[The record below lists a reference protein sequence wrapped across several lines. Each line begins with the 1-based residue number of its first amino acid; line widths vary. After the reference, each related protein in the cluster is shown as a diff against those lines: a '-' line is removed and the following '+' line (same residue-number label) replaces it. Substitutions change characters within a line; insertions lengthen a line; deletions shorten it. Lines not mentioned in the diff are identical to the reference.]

1 VTCATQRNWRG
12 GGGGGGGGGN
22 SSSSRCQPKSLP
34 SNLTL
39 SHTPPTPPPPMSCE
53 PGGLSFTL
61 NSGHSIPAVGLGVYQ
76 AAHGDEAYE
85 ACLNA
90 LRMGYR
96 HIDTAQI
103 YRNEASVGKA
113 IKDSGIPREN
123 IFVTTKFWSGG
134 GHGRTNAVD
143 ALKGSLALLML
154 SYVDLYLMH
163 SPGKAGAGR
172 SESWAGMEDSV
183 KQGLA
188 RSIGVSNYGVA
199 HLKDLKGYA
208 KITPAVNQI
217 ELSPWRNCADIAA
230 ECKAMGILLQAY
242 SPLTKGQKLDDPRLA
257 AIAAKYSKTPAQI
270 LIRYGIDQVTPHPEP
285 QTPNPK
291 PQTPKP
297 RPQTINRGRAG
308 LRCPNR
314 PPPPASRATLRFGI
328 SRLLQVWGLGFR
340 V

>member
-1 VTCATQRNWRG
+1 
-12 GGGGGGGGGN
+12 
-22 SSSSRCQPKSLP
+22 
-34 SNLTL
+34 
-39 SHTPPTPPPPMSCE
+39 MSCE

-123 IFVTTKFWSGG
+123 IFVTTKFWAGG

-172 SESWAGMEDSV
+172 AESWAGMEDSV

-188 RSIGVSNYGVA
+188 RSIGVSNYGVE
-199 HLKDLKGYA
+199 HLK
-208 KITPAVNQI
+208 
-217 ELSPWRNCADIAA
+217 
-230 ECKAMGILLQAY
+230 AY
-242 SPLTKGQKLDDPRLA
+242 QP
-257 AIAAKYSKTPAQI
+257 
-270 LIRYGIDQVTPHPEP
+270 
-285 QTPNPK
+285 
-291 PQTPKP
+291 
-297 RPQTINRGRAG
+297 
-308 LRCPNR
+308 
-314 PPPPASRATLRFGI
+314 
-328 SRLLQVWGLGFR
+328 SRLIFYHRFSLTSSPIHFSMSCPLR
-340 V
+340 LCRRTPPSRLP